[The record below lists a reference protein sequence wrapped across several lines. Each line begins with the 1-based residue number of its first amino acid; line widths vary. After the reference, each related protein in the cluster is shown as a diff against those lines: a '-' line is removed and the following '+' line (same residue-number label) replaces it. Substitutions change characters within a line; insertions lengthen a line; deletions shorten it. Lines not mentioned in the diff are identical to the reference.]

1 MKFTDTGAVVGGV
14 RRRSDGYLVADARVS
29 RAGLQTYLGSE
40 VGKPEMNAVTV
51 YRPEAEVF
59 AADSL
64 RSFSARPVTNDHPAE
79 PVTAE
84 NWRKY
89 AVGNTGEE
97 VARDGQTVRVPLM
110 VADAAAIADVESGKR
125 ELSVGY
131 TCTLDWTPGVT
142 SDGVKYDAVQTNIR
156 ANHVAIVARGRA
168 GNQCRIG
175 DGAQQWGVAPIQ
187 PDTTKGKS
195 MTDTLRRVM
204 VDGLSVQT
212 TEQGAEAISKL
223 LTNITDRD
231 SKITSQAADQ
241 ASAIADKDRQIGEL
255 KAEVQ
260 KLKDAAPKPGDL
272 DRMAA
277 DRAALITS
285 AKAVVADLD
294 PAGKS
299 DAEIRLAV
307 VKARMGDA
315 VSGASEAEVT
325 GMFRV
330 ITADAGKKSDPVAG
344 AIASRQTND
353 NTSGDNGYA
362 DRVKHMQ
369 DAWKGSGKGKE

>member
-29 RAGLQTYLGSE
+29 RAGLQSYLGSE
-40 VGKPEMNAVTV
+40 VGRPDLATVSV
-51 YRPEAEVF
+51 YRPESEVF
-59 AADSL
+59 HADSM

-79 PVTAE
+79 PVTAD

-110 VADAAAIADVESGKR
+110 VADAGAIADVEAGKR

-142 SDGVKYDAVQTNIR
+142 SEGVKYDAVQTNIR

-168 GNQCRIG
+168 GHECRIG
-175 DGAQQWGVAPIQ
+175 DGAEQWGVAPIQ
-187 PDTTKGKS
+187 PDLPKGKS

-223 LTNITDRD
+223 QASIADRD
-231 SKITSQAADQ
+231 SKVASLSADQ
-241 ASAIADKDRQIGEL
+241 ATAIADKDRQIGEL

-277 DRAALITS
+277 DRAALVTT
-285 AKAVVADLD
+285 AKAVVADID

-299 DAEIRLAV
+299 DADIRLTV
-307 VKARMGDA
+307 VKAKMGDA
-315 VSGASEAEVT
+315 AVAGVSEAEVM

-330 ITADAGKKSDPVAG
+330 ITADAAKKTDPVAG
-344 AIASRQTND
+344 AVVNRHQHAD
-353 NTSGDNGYA
+353 AAADNGHA
-362 DRVKHMQ
+362 ARIKHMQ
-369 DAWKGSGKGKE
+369 DAWNGGAKE